1 MEDIKKKNQME
12 FLDVKN
18 SILSKI
24 ILKER
29 ERKKK
34 SYRRIS
40 LMNTDTKTLNKI
52 LEDRIRQYTKR
63 IIHYDQ
69 VGFIPERQD

>member
-1 MEDIKKKNQME
+1 MEDIKKENQME

-29 ERKKK
+29 EREKKN
-34 SYRRIS
+34 YRRIS

-52 LEDRIRQYTKR
+52 LEDRIRQYTER